1 MTKHLSGTKPSDCRR
16 TLHVAAAQIHSGG
29 TVDET
34 LERLRRQV
42 VAASAVGAEM
52 ILFSEGVLQ
61 GYDYDMTAEI
71 IEAGAE
77 PVDGPHCRR
86 IAELARKFSITVV
99 AGFFERDG
107 DRFYNAMLVAPPA
120 GPCWTA
126 RKFMLGEIER
136 RANLTPGP
144 KERPVLEINGVRA
157 AIIICADGGIDGLHE
172 DLRARRV
179 DYRLCPTGGGG
190 KIGDYLHES
199 DLGTEKGRAAYEA
212 NRPRVFKSEAILDAK
227 ECPFTGFTSANALG
241 PVGRQT
247 CHQGHC
253 MIVDNRRVMRA
264 QIPGTIVLEHQQD
277 QMIHAALSFPA
288 EGRGE

>member
-16 TLHVAAAQIHSGG
+16 TLHVATAQIHSGG

-42 VAASAVGAEM
+42 VAASAVGSEI

-144 KERPVLEINGVRA
+144 KEPPSSSARTA
-157 AIIICADGGIDGLHE
+157 ASTAFTRICA
-172 DLRARRV
+172 RAGWTTASA
-179 DYRLCPTGGGG
+179 PPAG
-190 KIGDYLHES
+190 
-199 DLGTEKGRAAYEA
+199 AA
-212 NRPRVFKSEAILDAK
+212 RSAI
-227 ECPFTGFTSANALG
+227 
-241 PVGRQT
+241 T
-247 CHQGHC
+247 C
-253 MIVDNRRVMRA
+253 MNLI
-264 QIPGTIVLEHQQD
+264 
-277 QMIHAALSFPA
+277 
-288 EGRGE
+288 